1 MQSQQ
6 HTHDNNAPPAARPQ
20 PLHVV
25 HSPTIPPPN
34 RGSRNLKVP
43 LTAPLPS
50 RTTEVRSPNRR
61 RPSPLVLG
69 KPKEADPEDWQIHQ
83 ERPFTAS
90 PGASDTHS
98 LDNELQDLS
107 KLRKAVRQNLLARP
121 MDSPLDLSDSD
132 LSAFNTPGQQS
143 FPSFSS
149 TSMESI
155 PIEQVFDQVESG
167 SVLLV
172 DTRPMAAFLN
182 SHLPNSIPLS
192 IPTLLSKRF
201 QRSQSQS
208 SHSAISW
215 GTLSPFVSLPSA
227 RERWDL
233 VDQDKVEVALI
244 CHGEE
249 GRVVEGIL
257 KSLIDDRVKTVRG
270 GWAAVLKYASAR
282 RTLVSGQTLTRP
294 SLDVTVPET
303 TTGKPLAPG
312 PISNMLPP
320 KSAPPCEIPLPP
332 IPPSPSLSPPKPLNH
347 HPSLPS
353 LRPPFAGAT
362 RDLPSLSINASQASQ
377 RRTPKLSLNLDRPL
391 KSAIFGGYHDIPP
404 TPHGYSCTRT
414 RPQRSPGLSL
424 NIPRTPF
431 QSQQDH
437 IQGRIIE
444 DSRLNGSGSI
454 QTRAHEQSRFPPS
467 SSTFGDA
474 KQIENEGEDMVPNP
488 YDGPT
493 PRARIP
499 HDPDKS
505 QEYGARFYS
514 SPPSMDSTL
523 PPSSPPPT
531 RPAVAPFNPSVILP
545 SFLYLGPDIQCES
558 DVQCLLKLG
567 VKRILNV
574 ALECDDNQ
582 GLNLKERFKYRKV
595 GMRDIVEE
603 SGVGKGM
610 RDACEFLDDARL
622 HSAPTYVHCQAGK
635 SRSVTI
641 ILAYLIHANA
651 WTLKTSYAYVA
662 ERRKGISPNIGFVAE
677 LMQWEEKELG
687 VKQSG
692 GVHGDGN
699 GRGKAS
705 GGGGGNG
712 GSSRHMED
720 EEGDNEG
727 RGKTHLRD
735 SLPPTWSSS
744 VDTYTRPARVSSPV
758 NADNCGEEEAGR
770 EGRIAV
776 GDEREVRKN
785 GVWVHHRRAPVD
797 RTTLQPGR
805 RVSKAGLESLR
816 TFMITSTDRSSPS
829 AVSSNSGSIDNEHQI
844 NNSNGP
850 ETRPSPRPSP
860 GMGKEGH
867 AMTPAGDG
875 PLRWI

>member
-1 MQSQQ
+1 
-6 HTHDNNAPPAARPQ
+6 
-20 PLHVV
+20 
-25 HSPTIPPPN
+25 
-34 RGSRNLKVP
+34 
-43 LTAPLPS
+43 
-50 RTTEVRSPNRR
+50 
-61 RPSPLVLG
+61 
-69 KPKEADPEDWQIHQ
+69 
-83 ERPFTAS
+83 
-90 PGASDTHS
+90 
-98 LDNELQDLS
+98 
-107 KLRKAVRQNLLARP
+107 

-143 FPSFSS
+143 FPSSSS
-149 TSMESI
+149 TSVESI

-182 SHLPNSIPLS
+182 SHLPNTIPLS

-201 QRSQSQS
+201 QKSQSKS

-227 RERWDL
+227 RERWDSI
-233 VDQDKVEVALI
+233 DQDKVEVVLI

-270 GWAAVLKYASAR
+270 GWAAVLNHAGAR

-294 SLDVTVPET
+294 NFDVTAPET
-303 TTGKPLAPG
+303 TIGKPLAPG
-312 PISNMLPP
+312 PASNMLPP

-332 IPPSPSLSPPKPLNH
+332 ISPSPSLSPTKSLNH

-353 LRPPFAGAT
+353 LRPPFAGPT
-362 RDLPSLSINASQASQ
+362 RDLPSLSLNAGQASQ

-391 KSAIFGGYHDIPP
+391 KSATFGAYHDIPP
-404 TPHGYSCTRT
+404 TPHGSCTIT

-424 NIPRTPF
+424 NIPHTPF
-431 QSQQDH
+431 QSRQGH
-437 IQGRIIE
+437 IQSRTIE
-444 DSRLNGSGSI
+444 DSRLNESGSI
-454 QTRAHEQSRFPPS
+454 QTRAHEQSRLPPS

-474 KQIENEGEDMVPNP
+474 KQIENEGEDMAPNP

-499 HDPDKS
+499 HDRDKS

-523 PPSSPPPT
+523 PPTSPPPT

-610 RDACEFLDDARL
+610 RDACEFL
-622 HSAPTYVHCQAGK
+622 GEF
-635 SRSVTI
+635 
-641 ILAYLIHANA
+641 NG
-651 WTLKTSYAYVA
+651 TLSFPQPK
-662 ERRKGISPNIGFVAE
+662 K
-677 LMQWEEKELG
+677 
-687 VKQSG
+687 
-692 GVHGDGN
+692 
-699 GRGKAS
+699 
-705 GGGGGNG
+705 
-712 GSSRHMED
+712 
-720 EEGDNEG
+720 
-727 RGKTHLRD
+727 
-735 SLPPTWSSS
+735 
-744 VDTYTRPARVSSPV
+744 
-758 NADNCGEEEAGR
+758 
-770 EGRIAV
+770 
-776 GDEREVRKN
+776 KN
-785 GVWVHHRRAPVD
+785 
-797 RTTLQPGR
+797 
-805 RVSKAGLESLR
+805 
-816 TFMITSTDRSSPS
+816 
-829 AVSSNSGSIDNEHQI
+829 
-844 NNSNGP
+844 
-850 ETRPSPRPSP
+850 
-860 GMGKEGH
+860 
-867 AMTPAGDG
+867 
-875 PLRWI
+875 